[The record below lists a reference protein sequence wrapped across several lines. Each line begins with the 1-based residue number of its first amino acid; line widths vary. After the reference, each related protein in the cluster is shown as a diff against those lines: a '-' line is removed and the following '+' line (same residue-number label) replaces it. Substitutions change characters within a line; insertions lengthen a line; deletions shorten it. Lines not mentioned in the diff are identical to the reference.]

1 MLFGVPGL
9 KRTLSGFFVC
19 ILLTVASVSCGYNS
33 SGNQYRQGS
42 IKFRAFVSNPVHP
55 NGAGGGAAA
64 LEIVDASTDLF
75 SPSLIPLN
83 QLPDPGMMAVLP
95 QSDTSLT
102 YTPSHHAFAVYA

>member
-42 IKFRAFVSNPVHP
+42 IKFRAFISNPVHP

-64 LEIVDASTDLF
+64 LGIRDASRGRFGPCLV
-75 SPSLIPLN
+75 PLNHVAAAGMIPLTPKRDSN
-83 QLPDPGMMAVLP
+83 
-95 QSDTSLT
+95 LT
-102 YTPSHHAFAVYA
+102 Y